1 MTGTQENVTGAE
13 DPGPAPKVGGIRRVL
28 SEPMWVLGF
37 VILMDEVDKN
47 IIRGLI
53 YPLQREFGVGD
64 FGIGLLI
71 SLALLFNGLIT
82 VPAGYLADRW
92 NRTRSIGQT
101 VVGWSGLTAAG
112 ALAVNFP
119 MLVGLRSALGF
130 GQAVTEP
137 SAASLIGDHY
147 PVEER
152 GRAFSIQQVMLLVG
166 TGVGVLLG
174 GVLGETVG
182 WRWAL
187 VVVALPGLFVAGL
200 VFRMREPKRGTADR
214 LGLGADAVA
223 AIEHAQEDD
232 HVSLFENGLWAFTKD
247 MVSGL
252 RADMRTIMAI
262 RTMRYSLVG
271 VAGLLFTVT
280 AIATWLPQYYIRHM
294 GVAPGAGEAWFG
306 ALAIVGG
313 VPGVLLGG
321 RVADRY
327 ATRITGGRLALP
339 AIFLFAGTLLFTG
352 SYALRTTDTEVVRA
366 PAVCASVAEATNTG
380 IDADPEDEMECRDH
394 EVERGDEVAYVAID
408 RPVFTPGI
416 FFPAYVMQL
425 VGLFVVCMA
434 IPGLRAGLT
443 DALPAHLRGAGF
455 GAFNLIAVVFGQA
468 AAPFIVSWLSA
479 SFDNNLRTAFLLVS
493 PLSFI
498 GAAVLFR
505 ARKFLDEDMNKI
517 MMAVLTA
524 MQEERDRLTKPS
536 DPSPG
541 APD

>member
-1 MTGTQENVTGAE
+1 MDTETQ
-13 DPGPAPKVGGIRRVL
+13 GGGEGSRRRPRVNIL
-28 SEPMWVLGF
+28 REPMWVLGF

-71 SLALLFNGLIT
+71 SLGLLFNGLVT

-101 VVGWSGLTAAG
+101 VVGWSILSGAG
-112 ALAVNFP
+112 ALSFNFGA
-119 MLVGLRSALGF
+119 LVALRSALGF

-147 PVEER
+147 PVEKR
-152 GRAFSIQQVMLLVG
+152 GKAFSIQQVMLLLG

-174 GVLGETVG
+174 GILGETVG

-187 VVVALPGLFVAGL
+187 VVVALPGLLVALL

-214 LGLGADAVA
+214 LGLAEGDL
-223 AIEHAQEDD
+223 AIEHEDE
-232 HVSLFENGLWAFTKD
+232 HVDLFENGFWAFCKD

-252 RADMRTIMAI
+252 RADLRTIMDI

-271 VAGLLFTVT
+271 VAALLFTVT
-280 AIATWLPQYYIRHM
+280 AIAVWLPQYYIRHM
-294 GVAPGAGEAWFG
+294 GVPHGAGEVWFG

-313 VPGVLLGG
+313 IPGVLLGG

-327 ATRITGGRLALP
+327 ATKIKGGRLALP
-339 AIFLFAGTLLFTG
+339 AIFLFIGTGLFTA
-352 SYALRTTDTEVVRA
+352 SYFLETTRTEMVTP
-366 PAVCASVAEATNTG
+366 PAVCVEVAQATNAG
-380 IDADPEDEMECRDH
+380 GEPDPEHEMDCRDH
-394 EVERGDEVAYVAID
+394 EVERGGVVAYEAIE
-408 RPVFTPGI
+408 RPEFTPGV
-416 FFPAYVMQL
+416 FFPAYGMQL
-425 VGLFVVCMA
+425 LGLFVVCMA

-455 GAFNLIAVVFGQA
+455 GAFNLIAVIFGQA

-479 SFDNNLRTAFLLVS
+479 SFDSNLRTAFLLVS

-517 MMAVLTA
+517 MMAVLVA
-524 MQEERDRLTKPS
+524 MQEERDRLTAAAEPEAAQEP
-536 DPSPG
+536 DPDPT
-541 APD
+541 P

>member
-1 MTGTQENVTGAE
+1 VGDVETTGAGQAE
-13 DPGPAPKVGGIRRVL
+13 PAGPPARLSVL
-28 SEPMWVLGF
+28 REPMWVLGF
-37 VILMDEVDKN
+37 VMLMDEIDKN

-71 SLALLFNGLIT
+71 SLGLLFNGLVT

-92 NRTRSIGQT
+92 HRTRSIGQT
-101 VVGWSGLTAAG
+101 VVGWSVLSGAG
-112 ALAVNFP
+112 ALSLNFG
-119 MLVGLRSALGF
+119 MLVALRSALGF

-147 PVEER
+147 PVEKR
-152 GRAFSIQQVMLLVG
+152 GRAFSIQQVMLLLG
-166 TGVGVLLG
+166 TGLGVLLG
-174 GVLGETVG
+174 GILGETVG

-187 VVVALPGLFVAGL
+187 VVVALPGLLVALL

-214 LGLGADAVA
+214 LGLGEGDL
-223 AIEHAQEDD
+223 AIEHAEE
-232 HVSLFENGLWAFTKD
+232 HVDLFENGFWAFCKD

-252 RADMRTIMAI
+252 RADMRTIMDI

-271 VAGLLFTVT
+271 VAALLFTVT
-280 AIATWLPQYYIRHM
+280 AIAVWLPQYYIRHM
-294 GVAPGAGEAWFG
+294 GVAPGAGEVWFG

-327 ATRITGGRLALP
+327 ATKIKGGRLALP
-339 AIFLFAGTLLFTG
+339 AIFLFIGTGLFTA
-352 SYALRTTDTEVVRA
+352 SYALETTRTEIVA
-366 PAVCASVAEATNTG
+366 PPAVCAEVAQVANAG
-380 IDADPEDEMECRDH
+380 GDPDPEDEMDCRDH
-394 EVERGDEVAYVAID
+394 EVEQPGSDLVAYGSIE
-408 RPVFTPGI
+408 RPEFTPGV
-416 FFPAYVMQL
+416 FFPAYGMQL
-425 VGLFVVCMA
+425 LGLFVVCMA

-479 SFDNNLRTAFLLVS
+479 SFDSNLRTAFLLVS

-505 ARKFLDEDMNKI
+505 ARRFLDEDMNKI

-524 MQEERDRLTKPS
+524 MQEERERLTASHEPDA
-536 DPSPG
+536 DP
-541 APD
+541 AP